1 MFVFILFQG
10 INNINILIIILI
22 QMVVSKNMELCV
34 NPECAIWFHG
44 NPECAIWFH
53 GNPECAIWFHSNPSF
68 AIWFQSQHRLQ
79 TNQRTRMT
87 KRIHKRKVTY
97 LLNKKYTNNQL
108 STLDDY

>member
-34 NPECAIWFHG
+34 